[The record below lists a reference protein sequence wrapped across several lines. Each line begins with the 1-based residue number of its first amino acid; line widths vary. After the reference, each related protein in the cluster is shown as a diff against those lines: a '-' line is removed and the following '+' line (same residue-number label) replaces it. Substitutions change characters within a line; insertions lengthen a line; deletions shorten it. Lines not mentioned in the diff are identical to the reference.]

1 MRILKYSFFII
12 VLVALYFLVSNISL
26 FSSEKMNIQL
36 NIKTETKFDS
46 IKIGFCNEFI
56 VVPYNHSSK
65 WKTKDI
71 LLDYLDKST
80 CNYPADLTI
89 QIYFIDGK
97 KTFMFD
103 KEIEYTHGG
112 VYTFDIYSD
121 SLDYFWMP

>member
-12 VLVALYFLVSNISL
+12 VLLVLYFLVSNISL
-26 FSSEKMNIQL
+26 FSSKKMNIQL

-56 VVPYNHSSK
+56 VIPHNNSSK
-65 WKTKDI
+65 WKTKNI

-80 CNYPADLTI
+80 CNYPADLLI

-112 VYTFDIYSD
+112 VYTFGIYRD